1 MAEPGQPLSNIE
13 ELYADAAHW
22 HVNTGGETIHAKRIP
37 GFFRNLKWYAAATWL
52 VYLTMPYARWDGQPA
67 ILFDVP
73 HRQFHLFSLTIWP
86 QDIWMLSLV
95 LILLAITLFGVTA
108 VAGRVWCGYF
118 CFQTVW
124 TDVFTWIED
133 KIEGNPIQ
141 RRKLDAAPWNIRKIR
156 LKLFKHSL
164 WMVIAIVTGV
174 TFAGYFADIY
184 QLWRDYVTL
193 QVPMIGWVV
202 LAAFVFGTYVFAGL
216 MREQVCFWLCPY
228 ARIQS
233 VMVDKNT
240 IVPTYDVKRGEP
252 RGRVRGSKD
261 GGSGRGDCVD
271 CHLCVGVCPTGV
283 DIREGLQEGCITCG
297 MCIDACDSV
306 MDKVGKPRGLIRYM
320 SDREMHGEVLSPL
333 YKRTRVLVYSSIILF
348 SVLGILYGL
357 THINPLQLTVL
368 HERQP
373 LFIRM
378 SDGSIANKYTIK
390 AVNKTGMDI
399 PIKLKVEG
407 IEVLAMLVNDGA
419 PVVLPPANMIPF
431 QVLVRAR
438 PEGLRQVNT
447 PIKFE
452 LEAEGDHNKIE
463 LEYKSVFVRPQDT
476 EVEHEHEGRD

>member
-1 MAEPGQPLSNIE
+1 MAEQGQPLSNIE

-52 VYLTMPYARWDGQPA
+52 VYLTMPYVRWNGQQA

-73 HRQFHLFSLTIWP
+73 HRRFHLFELTIWP
-86 QDIWMLSLV
+86 QDIWVLSLA
-95 LILLAITLFGVTA
+95 LIMLAITLFAVTA

-141 RRKLDAAPWNIRKIR
+141 RRKLDAAPWDLRKLR
-156 LKLFKHSL
+156 LKISKHVL
-164 WMVIAIVTGV
+164 WLAIAVVTGV
-174 TFAGYFADIY
+174 TFAGYFADIF
-184 QLWRDYVTL
+184 QLWHDYLTL

-202 LAAFVFGTYVFAGL
+202 MAAFIFGTYVFAGF

-240 IVPTYDVKRGEP
+240 IVPTYDVNRGEP
-252 RGRVRGSKD
+252 RGRVRGSKE
-261 GGSGRGDCVD
+261 GASTRGDCVD

-297 MCIDACDSV
+297 MCIDACNSV

-320 SDREMHGEVLSPL
+320 SSNQMHGEGLPL
-333 YKRTRVLVYSSIILF
+333 HKRMRVLVYGTIIML
-348 SVLGILYGL
+348 SALDIMYELA
-357 THINPLQLTVL
+357 HIKPLQLTVL

-378 SDGSIANKYTIK
+378 SDGSIENKYTIK
-390 AVNKTGMDI
+390 AVNKTGTDV
-399 PIKLKVEG
+399 PVKLEVEG
-407 IEVLAMLVNDGA
+407 IEVLSMVVNDGA
-419 PVVLPPANMIPF
+419 PVVLPSSNMIPF
-431 QVLVRAR
+431 HVLLRAR
-438 PEGLRQVNT
+438 PETLKHHNT
-447 PIKFE
+447 PIEFE
-452 LEAEGDHNKIE
+452 MKVEGEYKTE
-463 LEYKSVFVRPQDT
+463 LEYKSVFVRP
-476 EVEHEHEGRD
+476 HEIEDEDND